1 MKTKRYIAT
10 LAMLLLMAA
19 PALAEDGELFVKDIS
34 KTPDLDTNHA
44 ALCVLYKNV
53 LARNSSGEPA
63 PVTYTAKDGSE
74 FTNDYV
80 RPLIAMYHDGP
91 VVNPEDSGEFP
102 GHGQRDVF
110 GAVSLDDGNT
120 FIRSNLSN
128 SGDKSS
134 FTLKDHTTY
143 YGDTFRLF
151 TNSAGTKVMAA
162 WASRYANGGN
172 PNYAM
177 SDTDRE
183 ALAAYLGIDRTDAG
197 FDLYVDDIW
206 GVTGSQGSSD
216 FADEGFPSVGEV
228 PYATLWTCR
237 GTLEDTDGDGKYDA
251 VVWRQAERLT
261 SGRRDVHR
269 IEVGVAGG
277 AGFVVTWQED
287 PDGLRPGTG
296 EGPGEGWSGAVA
308 HHQTDIWYSYID
320 WEMFDLVNGGDNPAT
335 GDITETFNPI
345 PLDDYTPATTPAVG
359 IPMSMPV
366 RLTDN
371 AMGLAK
377 PDDYDPIEEPSYL
390 YELDQNGNDTPDLCE
405 KTVKVTVEVPD
416 STNNPPT
423 STTPMDLQMC
433 VAEDG
438 RLMRGN
444 TGATRNRVNLRGYD
458 TDGDGAFDEAWVVM
472 AYEESKGLGEEL
484 DYDPGELIE
493 KVDMGKNI
501 WYHSFDMRNPELVS
515 QGMMLNMPAVYPDG
529 TPVVQTENRLVEY
542 PQQAVSA
549 DGNISYNYR
558 FMHIEP
564 DPIYEEQPETAIP
577 TVLLQTEIARRF
589 SLISQPAK
597 DAGPSGTVALAT
609 WKQGI
614 IRQGGPAD
622 VYGRRFIIP
631 EEFNAAVDNPF
642 GYDCMECATKLFT
655 DGSNPRYV
663 KGLCISP
670 PEALSASM
678 PFDVPDIGGEA
689 SSMGNNIPA
698 LIAAFPFNEAFDDID
713 MALLPEDVEQMPK
726 VYEWQ
731 QLGADYGQV
740 ITDTLLT
747 NLDDQSWENPYDV
760 AKGHRGFISGDFIM
774 LLYAWSPNWLANT
787 WGHDNYNLYVRR
799 SFDGGVT
806 WTTLPTGWTDTQN
819 LPSTTTLVADGT
831 KFYEWMGPAGTTTE
845 YKVEFDLI
853 AGQFEPTRSMS
864 MLNGLKETV
873 LDPRYAPTGGPT
885 HSSILDA
892 DGNIDDPNL
901 DGESERDPS
910 KFFITFEV
918 GDNTLSEFGEA
929 PPQDMYYSRA
939 TNYGDDYEYVW
950 DETIAVDDGA
960 GGLTYDLTSN
970 TNEGYFDWLEGK
982 EDTHAAEASMHASP
996 GGKFFWAVW
1005 EQWKEDAD
1013 GEAYDTDAPLR
1024 RLMFLDGEI
1033 EDTEDPNQGPGDD
1046 VGPPSGDDPTPPR
1059 PGKR

>member
-10 LAMLLLMAA
+10 LAMLLMLAA
-19 PALAEDGELFVKDIS
+19 PAFAEDGELFVKDIS

-44 ALCVLYKNV
+44 ALVVLYKNV
-53 LARNSSGEPA
+53 LARDSVGEPA
-63 PVTYTAKDGSE
+63 PVTYIAKDGSE

-91 VVNPEDSGEFP
+91 VVNPADSGEFP
-102 GHGQRDVF
+102 GHGKRDVF

-120 FIRSNLSN
+120 FIRSNLSK

-134 FTLKDHTTY
+134 FTLKDKTTY

-183 ALAAYLGIDRTDAG
+183 ALAAYLGINRTDEG
-197 FDLYVDDIW
+197 FDLYVDDIF
-206 GVTGSQGSSD
+206 GVTGSQSSSD

-237 GTLEDTDGDGKYDA
+237 GTLEDTNLDGVYDA

-308 HHQTDIWYSYID
+308 HHETDIWYSYID
-320 WEMFDLVNGGDNPAT
+320 WNDFDKVDDGAEGFSAIDLAVYT
-335 GDITETFNPI
+335 
-345 PLDDYTPATTPAVG
+345 LDTTPAVG

-377 PDDYDPIEEPSYL
+377 PDDYDTVGVPSYL
-390 YELDQNGNDTPDLCE
+390 YELDQDDSGTCDLCAS
-405 KTVKVTVEVPD
+405 TVKVTVEVPD
-416 STNNPPT
+416 ITNNPPT

-458 TDGDGAFDEAWVVM
+458 TDGDGVFDEAWVVM

-501 WYHSFDMRNPELVS
+501 WYHSFDMRTPELVS
-515 QGMMLNMPAVYPDG
+515 QGLMLNQPAVYPDG
-529 TPVVQTENRLVEY
+529 TPIIQTENRLVEY
-542 PQQAVSA
+542 PESAVSA
-549 DGNISYNYR
+549 DGNITYDYR

-564 DPIYEEQPETAIP
+564 DPIYEEQPEPVMDT
-577 TVLLQTEIARRF
+577 TLLQCEIARRF

-597 DAGPSGTVALAT
+597 DAGPSGTVALGM

-622 VYGRRFIIP
+622 VYGRRFVIP
-631 EEFNAAVDNPF
+631 EVFDAAVDNPF

-655 DGSNPRYV
+655 EGLNPRYV

-670 PEALSASM
+670 PEALSAGM

-689 SSMGNNIPA
+689 SSIGSDIDA

-713 MALLPEDVEQMPK
+713 MALLPEGVDQMPK

-731 QLGADYGQV
+731 QLGANYGAV
-740 ITDTLLT
+740 ITDTALT

-760 AKGHRGFISGDFIM
+760 AKGHRGYMSGDFIM

-799 SFDGGVT
+799 SFDGGDT
-806 WTTLPTGWTDTQN
+806 WTTLPEGWTDTQA
-819 LPSTTTLVADGT
+819 LPDGVEVVADGT

-864 MLNGLKETV
+864 ILNGLKETV

-885 HSSILDA
+885 HSSILAA
-892 DGNIDDPNL
+892 DGITIDDPNG
-901 DGESERDPS
+901 DNESERDPS
-910 KFFITFEV
+910 VFFITFEV

-950 DETIAVDDGA
+950 EDDAPLLDGVP
-960 GGLTYDLTSN
+960 TYDLESDK
-970 TNEGYFDWLEGK
+970 NEGYFDWLEGK

-1033 EDTEDPNQGPGDD
+1033 DDDTEPSKGPGENFT
-1046 VGPPSGDDPTPPR
+1046 PPSN
-1059 PGKR
+1059 GKP